1 MSNAWTGWSAAAF
14 LAGTLLAPA
23 AHAQA
28 PAPGDCSSER
38 FIVLTGDGLDPA
50 LFNEV
55 RTDLAAELA
64 HRGIDVC
71 APETPRDPAAIAR
84 LSATDA
90 TVVIELDDRVTHKRV
105 GRDLTLERLP
115 PNGRALAIAIA
126 IDELLRASWAELT
139 LRRDPPRDEDDEA
152 ETQIRFRATRRTV
165 NARGKPFAPTQLT
178 LSGEVGYLHSPEHF
192 NAFSLGARFTVRP
205 WDRGWFAVG
214 LAGLSSLPV
223 QDRLGDVLASGV
235 RGTLTAGMCARDRQ
249 RTFACVGARAELDYL
264 SMRGFDAE
272 LARGKAKHA
281 GAILLS
287 AVGLLGFPL
296 AERRTIFTEFGIGG
310 VALGAEA
317 TDGAR
322 VIMGLRGLL
331 LAVNLG
337 LEFEL

>member
-1 MSNAWTGWSAAAF
+1 MSNARSLWSAAA
-14 LAGTLLAPA
+14 LLLCTMLSR

-28 PAPGDCSSER
+28 QSPGDCSSER
-38 FIVLTGDGLDPA
+38 FIVLTGEGLDPA

-71 APETPRDPAAIAR
+71 AADATPREPAAIAR

-90 TVVIELDDRVTHKRV
+90 TVVVELDDRVTHKRV

-115 PNGRALAIAIA
+115 ANGRALAIAIA

-139 LRRDPPRDEDDEA
+139 LRREEPRVEDDEA
-152 ETQIRFRATRRTV
+152 EARIQFRTTRRTI
-165 NARGKPFAPTQLT
+165 NARGKPLTPTQLT

-205 WDRGWFAVG
+205 WKRGWFALG
-214 LAGLSSLPV
+214 LAGLSTLPV
-223 QDRLGDVLASGV
+223 KDQLGDVLASGL
-235 RGTLTAGMCARDRQ
+235 RGTLTAGLCARDRQ
-249 RTFACVGARAELDYL
+249 RTFACVGARAELAYL
-264 SMRGFDAE
+264 SLRGFDAE
-272 LARGKAKHA
+272 QARGRSKHA
-281 GAILLS
+281 GAVLLS

-296 AERRTIFTEFGIGG
+296 AERRTLFTELGIGG

-317 TDGAR
+317 TDGTR
-322 VIMGLRGLL
+322 VIMGLKGLM